1 MNSQRMNSNS
11 AHHHDR
17 LKHRPSPTV
26 MVTGS
31 SGFIGQ
37 RVIRQFSARGTS
49 TIATYY
55 HRLPEALPQVFP
67 VCTDMA
73 SPELLLAPLRN
84 VHTVIHLAWE
94 GGLAGSLR
102 TNQQSGSDDVRELLL
117 PDRMS
122 KNLSMMANLIS
133 AMEKVGNQRIIFVSA
148 MGASRHAE
156 TPFLREKYA
165 AELLLL
171 NSSIKEK
178 IILRPSIVSEAE
190 NPDDRFLRAVLRT
203 MKMPLL
209 YPVPRWPVPLRPIH
223 VDDMAR
229 EIVGA
234 AENLR
239 DDSTIVGEVCGSES
253 YPVDE
258 IFRMTADKFF
268 AGQKLALKG
277 WLGNILTPLFE
288 REGKNEA
295 QYRFHRLRHFLALA
309 QMPTVTLASAASS
322 GDADSGKRASFSE
335 SLQIA
340 PPLQKREA
348 TPTTVPA

>member
-1 MNSQRMNSNS
+1 MNAHRLSSNS
-11 AHHHDR
+11 AHHDR
-17 LKHRPSPTV
+17 VKQRPSPTV

-31 SGFIGQ
+31 SGFLGQ
-37 RVIRQFSARGTS
+37 RVIRQFSSRGTS

-94 GGLAGSLR
+94 GGLCGSMR
-102 TNQQSGSDDVRELLL
+102 SSPQGNTGDVKDLLS
-117 PDRMS
+117 PERMTR
-122 KNLSMMANLIS
+122 NLSMMANLIA
-133 AMEKVGNQRIIFVSA
+133 AMEKVGNQRLIFVSA
-148 MGASRHAE
+148 MGASRHSE
-156 TPFLREKYA
+156 SLFLREKYA

-171 NSSIKEK
+171 NSRIKEK

-190 NPDDRFLRAVLRT
+190 NPDDRFMRAVLRT
-203 MKMPLL
+203 MKLPLL

-229 EIVGA
+229 EIVCASEGSPD
-234 AENLR
+234 E
-239 DDSTIVGEVCGSES
+239 TTVIGEVCGSES

-258 IFRMTADKFF
+258 IFRMMADKFF

-277 WLGNILTPLFE
+277 WIGNTLTPLFE

-309 QMPTVTLASAASS
+309 QSPSESLVTVTGAGSAD
-322 GDADSGKRASFSE
+322 GGKRASFSE

-348 TPTTVPA
+348 TAASVPA